1 MYVGYLIYIS
11 YVSHMIIFMNCLK
24 SFFFVFKKIGIIL
37 LIYMDEIPKLSNL
50 SESMKRYLNIMQ
62 KNHFSGKG
70 KECKE

>member
-1 MYVGYLIYIS
+1 
-11 YVSHMIIFMNCLK
+11 MNCLK
-24 SFFFVFKKIGIIL
+24 SLFFVFKKIGIIL

-62 KNHFSGKG
+62 KNQFSGKG

>member
-11 YVSHMIIFMNCLK
+11 YVSHMSIFMNCLK

-62 KNHFSGKG
+62 KNQFSGKG

>member
-1 MYVGYLIYIS
+1 
-11 YVSHMIIFMNCLK
+11 MNCLK
-24 SFFFVFKKIGIIL
+24 SLFFVFKKIGIIL